1 MKWLSDQAL
10 DRLRAAADAPDLS
23 GTGYVL
29 LDKLG
34 AGGMG
39 GVFRVED
46 TALGRQVAL
55 KVIGIVDSSGE
66 FGARLLREAKI
77 IAQLEHPGI
86 VPVHDVG
93 TLPDGR
99 VFYTMKL
106 VQGRRLDQQR
116 DELGGL
122 PERLRTFQKICEAVS
137 FAHAHHVLH
146 RDLKPQNIMV
156 GPFGEVLVM
165 DWGLAKLL
173 DAEIPAER
181 KQNAPRQPPA
191 FRRWTSEADTAHG
204 VVLGTPGY
212 MAPEQARG
220 EVEAVGPRADIYSL
234 GAVLKFLMDN
244 SGRTPKALAAIA
256 GKAMAEDAA
265 TELRVGRGT
274 GQRHRALS
282 GRIAGQRISRRS
294 DDAPVAMDG
303 QEPCLDSADRR
314 LSGDAGVVHSVAG
327 KIGKRDF
334 RFQIDD
340 FRLRRPR
347 LRQDLKSAICS
358 LKFPALKDFAATLNR
373 TLAGNSPARR
383 AYEQG
388 RAGAAG
394 GRNSGHF

>member
-10 DRLRAAADAPDLS
+10 DRLRAAAEAPDLS

-39 GVFRVED
+39 GVFRVEH

-66 FGARLLREAKI
+66 FSARLLREARI

-106 VQGRRLDQQR
+106 VQGRQLDQQR
-116 DELGGL
+116 DEMGGVT
-122 PERLRTFQKICEAVS
+122 ERLRTFQKICDAVS
-137 FAHAHHVLH
+137 FAHAHNVLH

-173 DAEIPAER
+173 DADIPA
-181 KQNAPRQPPA
+181 QLNTPQPPP
-191 FRRWTSEADTAHG
+191 RSDSTDTAHG

-212 MAPEQARG
+212 MAPEQERG
-220 EVEAVGPRADIYSL
+220 EIEAVGPRADVYSL
-234 GAVLKFLMDN
+234 GAVLMFLLAN
-244 SGRTPKALAAIA
+244 SGRTPKALSAIA
-256 GKAMAEDAA
+256 GKAMAEDAQQRYGSVK
-265 TELRVGRGT
+265 ELSNDVARYLDGLPVSAYPESPVMRLWRWVVKNRAWILLVVAYLLMRAVFILWRGR
-274 GQRHRALS
+274 
-282 GRIAGQRISRRS
+282 
-294 DDAPVAMDG
+294 
-303 QEPCLDSADRR
+303 
-314 LSGDAGVVHSVAG
+314 
-327 KIGKRDF
+327 
-334 RFQIDD
+334 
-340 FRLRRPR
+340 
-347 LRQDLKSAICS
+347 
-358 LKFPALKDFAATLNR
+358 
-373 TLAGNSPARR
+373 
-383 AYEQG
+383 
-388 RAGAAG
+388 
-394 GRNSGHF
+394 

>member
-10 DRLRAAADAPDLS
+10 DRLRAAADTPDLS

-93 TLPDGR
+93 ILPDGR

-106 VQGRRLDQQR
+106 VQGRRLDQDR
-116 DELGGL
+116 GELGGL
-122 PERLRTFQKICEAVS
+122 PERLRTFQKICEAVA

-146 RDLKPQNIMV
+146 RDLKPQNIMI
-156 GPFGEVLVM
+156 GQFGEVLVM

-173 DAEIPAER
+173 NTEAAADTALPKIHLQQHPSSVAAEETA
-181 KQNAPRQPPA
+181 
-191 FRRWTSEADTAHG
+191 EADTAHG
-204 VVLGTPGY
+204 AVLGTPGY

-220 EVEAVGPRADIYSL
+220 DVETVGVRADVYSL
-234 GAVLKFLMDN
+234 GAVLKFLLED
-244 SGRTPKALAAIA
+244 SGRIPKALSAIGRKATAEAADQRYPSVEELASDIA
-256 GKAMAEDAA
+256 HYLDGLPVSAYSEGPLARIWRWMVKNRAWILLIVAYLAM
-265 TELRVGRGT
+265 
-274 GQRHRALS
+274 RALFILWR
-282 GRIAGQRISRRS
+282 GR
-294 DDAPVAMDG
+294 
-303 QEPCLDSADRR
+303 
-314 LSGDAGVVHSVAG
+314 
-327 KIGKRDF
+327 
-334 RFQIDD
+334 
-340 FRLRRPR
+340 
-347 LRQDLKSAICS
+347 
-358 LKFPALKDFAATLNR
+358 
-373 TLAGNSPARR
+373 
-383 AYEQG
+383 
-388 RAGAAG
+388 
-394 GRNSGHF
+394 

>member
-1 MKWLSDQAL
+1 MKWLSDQAV
-10 DRLRAAADAPDLS
+10 DRLRVVADTPDLS

-77 IAQLEHPGI
+77 IARLEHPGI

-106 VQGRRLDQQR
+106 VQGQRLDHFR
-116 DELGGL
+116 DEPGGV

-137 FAHAHHVLH
+137 FAHAHKVLH

-165 DWGLAKLL
+165 DWGLAKVLN
-173 DAEIPAER
+173 AEIPTESSSAPTIHLRRSSSHADTAE
-181 KQNAPRQPPA
+181 AG
-191 FRRWTSEADTAHG
+191 TAHG
-204 VVLGTPGY
+204 VVMGTPGY

-220 EVEAVGPRADIYSL
+220 DASAVGPRADVYSL
-234 GAVLKFLMDN
+234 GTVLRFLLDE
-244 SGRTPKALAAIA
+244 SGPVSKSLLAIVSKAT
-256 GKAMAEDAA
+256 AEDAQQRYGSVE
-265 TELRVGRGT
+265 ELANDIAHYLNALPVSAYPEGPVARLWRWVVKNSAWILLILAYLVM
-274 GQRHRALS
+274 RALFILW
-282 GRIAGQRISRRS
+282 R
-294 DDAPVAMDG
+294 
-303 QEPCLDSADRR
+303 
-314 LSGDAGVVHSVAG
+314 
-327 KIGKRDF
+327 
-334 RFQIDD
+334 
-340 FRLRRPR
+340 
-347 LRQDLKSAICS
+347 
-358 LKFPALKDFAATLNR
+358 
-373 TLAGNSPARR
+373 AR
-383 AYEQG
+383 
-388 RAGAAG
+388 
-394 GRNSGHF
+394 

>member
-39 GVFRVED
+39 GVFRVEH

-66 FGARLLREAKI
+66 LSARLLREARI

-106 VQGRRLDQQR
+106 VQGRQLDQQC
-116 DELGGL
+116 DELGGV
-122 PERLRTFQKICEAVS
+122 PERLRTFQKICDAVS
-137 FAHAHHVLH
+137 FAHAHNVVH

-165 DWGLAKLL
+165 DWGLAKML
-173 DAEIPAER
+173 DADIPA
-181 KQNAPRQPPA
+181 QLNTPQPPP
-191 FRRWTSEADTAHG
+191 RSDSTDTAHG

-220 EVEAVGPRADIYSL
+220 EVGAVGPQADVYSL
-234 GAVLKFLMDN
+234 GAVLMFLLAN
-244 SGRTPKALAAIA
+244 SGRTPKALSAIA
-256 GKAMAEDAA
+256 GKAMAEDAQQRYGSVK
-265 TELRVGRGT
+265 ELSNDVARYLDGLPVSAYPESPVMRLWRWVVRNRAWILLVVAYLLMRAMFILWRGR
-274 GQRHRALS
+274 
-282 GRIAGQRISRRS
+282 
-294 DDAPVAMDG
+294 
-303 QEPCLDSADRR
+303 
-314 LSGDAGVVHSVAG
+314 
-327 KIGKRDF
+327 
-334 RFQIDD
+334 
-340 FRLRRPR
+340 
-347 LRQDLKSAICS
+347 
-358 LKFPALKDFAATLNR
+358 
-373 TLAGNSPARR
+373 
-383 AYEQG
+383 
-388 RAGAAG
+388 
-394 GRNSGHF
+394 

>member
-10 DRLRAAADAPDLS
+10 ERLRVAADMPDLS

-106 VQGRRLDQQR
+106 VQGRRLDQFR
-116 DELGGL
+116 DELGRI

-137 FAHAHHVLH
+137 FAHAHQVLH

-173 DAEIPAER
+173 DAGISAPSPSRGIRLEQQPTSDTDPADAE
-181 KQNAPRQPPA
+181 
-191 FRRWTSEADTAHG
+191 TAHG
-204 VVLGTPGY
+204 AVLGTPGY

-220 EVEAVGPRADIYSL
+220 EVETLGPRADVYSL
-234 GAVLKFLMDN
+234 GAVLKFLIDGT
-244 SGRTPKALAAIA
+244 GRTPKALSAIA
-256 GKAMAEDAA
+256 GKAM
-265 TELRVGRGT
+265 T
-274 GQRHRALS
+274 
-282 GRIAGQRISRRS
+282 
-294 DDAPVAMDG
+294 DDAQQRYGSVEELANDVSHYLDGLPVSAYPEGPVAR
-303 QEPCLDSADRR
+303 LWRWVVKNSAWI
-314 LSGDAGVVHSVAG
+314 LLIVAYLVMRAMF
-327 KIGKRDF
+327 IVWR
-334 RFQIDD
+334 
-340 FRLRRPR
+340 
-347 LRQDLKSAICS
+347 
-358 LKFPALKDFAATLNR
+358 
-373 TLAGNSPARR
+373 AR
-383 AYEQG
+383 
-388 RAGAAG
+388 
-394 GRNSGHF
+394 